1 MTVAPRVGLIW
12 AQAEGRVIGRDGGM
26 PWHVPEDLAH
36 FKEVT
41 NGHPV
46 IMGRA
51 TWESIDPRYRPLPGR
66 RNIVVTRNPGWTAE
80 GAEVAGSLDD
90 ALRLVA
96 GEDAVVMG
104 GGQIYAQAMPHA
116 TRLLVTEVDLDL
128 GDGAGDAVAPAF
140 GPEWTVTDPGAWQQ
154 SRNGITFRWVGYAR
168 S

>member
-1 MTVAPRVGLIW
+1 MTGTLTLIW
-12 AQAEGRVIGRDGGM
+12 AQTRAGVIGRDGTI
-26 PWHVPEDLAH
+26 PWHIPEDMAF
-36 FKEVT
+36 FKEAT
-41 NGHPV
+41 MGLPV
-46 IMGRA
+46 VMGRL
-51 TWESIDPRYRPLPGR
+51 TWDSLPAKFRPLPGR

-80 GAEVAGSLDD
+80 GAEVAGSVDD

-96 GEDAVVMG
+96 DEDAVVMG

-128 GDGAGDAVAPAF
+128 GVDGAGDAVAPAI

-154 SRNGITFRWVGYAR
+154 SRNGITFRWVGYSR